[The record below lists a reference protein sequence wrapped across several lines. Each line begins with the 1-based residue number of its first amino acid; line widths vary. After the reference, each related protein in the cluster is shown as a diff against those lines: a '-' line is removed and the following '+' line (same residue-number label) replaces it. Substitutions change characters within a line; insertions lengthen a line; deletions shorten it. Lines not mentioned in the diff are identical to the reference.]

1 MAQPKGKYLTMVVRC
16 AWCKPP
22 RELRRET
29 VWVNDPN
36 ERDPMYSDGICP
48 ECAAA
53 QFPVKPKGAR

>member
-1 MAQPKGKYLTMVVRC
+1 MAQPKGKYVTMIVKC
-16 AWCKPP
+16 GWCGK
-22 RELRRET
+22 ELRRET

-36 ERDPMYSDGICP
+36 EPDPMISHGICP